1 MLNFT
6 NFFCYDNI
14 IFVKIM
20 YRSSEMELNDA
31 KANDAKIE
39 ALEKDHE
46 TYIYEYFEEI
56 KRQVDLRREEIK
68 TKVDVLMK

>member
-1 MLNFT
+1 
-6 NFFCYDNI
+6 
-14 IFVKIM
+14 
-20 YRSSEMELNDA
+20 MELNDA

-46 TYIYEYFEEI
+46 TYIYEYFEKI